1 MLKDPVTVKE
11 FFRGILLIASTLSR
25 EKTVSPLRHEVGGGG
40 STGNRPQART
50 AFFRTAGATVW
61 PVWKVDGYLRPCR
74 DPVLRAYRPQAK
86 TMQSRYTDGFL
97 RGIDGALGPNCL
109 ERPQSVAEWRSS
121 LGLGNRDRGVRLIR
135 PRHGIRSNHH
145 HAEAGA
151 RPAPANGV
159 GGFTCGWPVY
169 SPEPG
174 SRRPVACR
182 RSEPPRFVRWRVAVL
197 QARRLVGDPL
207 LGVLFLVVVAGI
219 MALLASWL
227 WVRPKGDRATS
238 RLGPE
243 PPPTPIAQDP
253 RACCQSPVERG

>member
-1 MLKDPVTVKE
+1 MHRFPTAQMLWGPVSPGLWDFGTFGIVYHAEGYMLKDPVTVKE

-61 PVWKVDGYLRPCR
+61 PVWKVGGYLRPCR

-121 LGLGNRDRGVRLIR
+121 LGLGT
-135 PRHGIRSNHH
+135 GI
-145 HAEAGA
+145 AE
-151 RPAPANGV
+151 
-159 GGFTCGWPVY
+159 Y
-169 SPEPG
+169 
-174 SRRPVACR
+174 
-182 RSEPPRFVRWRVAVL
+182 
-197 QARRLVGDPL
+197 D
-207 LGVLFLVVVAGI
+207 
-219 MALLASWL
+219 
-227 WVRPKGDRATS
+227 
-238 RLGPE
+238 
-243 PPPTPIAQDP
+243 
-253 RACCQSPVERG
+253 